1 MARKSY
7 NQRVKESV
15 FDPAAHTAEAR
26 EVWSESAERYEK
38 LSNSLFAKT
47 AGEFVEFAGLRKKWR
62 VLDVACG
69 PGIATRAAAARIDEK
84 GSVLG
89 VDLAPGMLA
98 RAKAVPAAKRCAPI
112 EYAEMDVHDL
122 KLETASFDAAIS
134 QLGLMLFAQPD
145 KALSEMVR
153 VVKPGGVV
161 ACLVQG
167 RREKMLF
174 TSLVLHAI
182 TECDPDLRAPYG
194 APTIYSFGPDGAID
208 AAFARAGLQEL
219 STKRLT
225 GVFRFASPE
234 EYWTTMT
241 EGAGRTGAMLRS
253 LDEKG
258 QAWVK
263 KTVLRR
269 AAKNKV
275 RSGIEIPY
283 EFMMARGFKPGR

>member
-1 MARKSY
+1 MT
-7 NQRVKESV
+7 
-15 FDPAAHTAEAR
+15 FDPAKHTADSR
-26 EVWSESAERYEK
+26 EVWSEAAERYEK
-38 LSNSLFAKT
+38 LSNALFGAT
-47 AGEFVEFAGLRKKWR
+47 AEEFVAFAGLKKKWR

-69 PGIATRAAAARIDEK
+69 PGIATRAAAKRIDEK

-89 VDLAPGMLA
+89 IDLAPGMLA
-98 RAKAVPAAKRCAPI
+98 RARAVPPARRAAPV
-112 EYAEMDVHDL
+112 EYAEMDVHAL
-122 KLETASFDAAIS
+122 PLESASFDAAIS
-134 QLGLMLFAQPD
+134 QLGLMLFSEPD
-145 KALSEMVR
+145 KALKEMTR

-182 TECDPDLRAPYG
+182 VEADPDLRAPEG
-194 APTIYSFGPDGAID
+194 APTLYTFGPDGVLE
-208 AAFARAGLQEL
+208 AAFARAGLAEI
-219 STKRLT
+219 STKRLSGT
-225 GVFRFASPE
+225 FRFASPE

-253 LDEKG
+253 LNETD

-269 AAKNKV
+269 ALKNKV
-275 RSGIEIPY
+275 GSRIEIPY
-283 EFMMARGFKPGR
+283 EFMMARGHRR

>member
-1 MARKSY
+1 M
-7 NQRVKESV
+7 KETA

-26 EVWSESAERYEK
+26 AVWDEAAERYEK

-47 AGEFVEFAGLRKKWR
+47 AEEFVDFAGLRKKWR

-69 PGIATRAAAARIDEK
+69 PGLATRAAAAKIDEK

-89 VDLAPGMLA
+89 VDLAPGMLS
-98 RAKAVPAAKRCAPI
+98 RAKASPVARRAAPI
-112 EYAEMDVHDL
+112 EYAEMDVHAL
-122 KLETASFDAAIS
+122 PLETGSFDAAIS

-145 KALSEMVR
+145 KALAEMTR
-153 VVKPGGVV
+153 VTKPGGVI

-174 TSLVLHAI
+174 TSLILHAI

-208 AAFARAGLQEL
+208 AIFARAGLQEL
-219 STKRLT
+219 ATKRLT

-234 EYWTTMT
+234 EYWDVMT
-241 EGAGRTGAMLRS
+241 QGAGRTGAMLRL

-283 EFMMARGFKPGR
+283 EFMMARGFKPGK

>member
-1 MARKSY
+1 M
-7 NQRVKESV
+7 KETA
-15 FDPAAHTAEAR
+15 FDPAAHTAEAK
-26 EVWSESAERYEK
+26 EVWSEAAERYEK

-47 AGEFVEFAGLRKKWR
+47 AEEFVEFAGLRKKWR

-69 PGIATRAAAARIDEK
+69 PGIATRAAAMRIDEK

-145 KALSEMVR
+145 KALAEMVR

-194 APTIYSFGPDGAID
+194 APTIYSFGPDGALE

-225 GVFRFASPE
+225 GTFRFSSPE

-269 AAKNKV
+269 ALKNKT

>member
-1 MARKSY
+1 
-7 NQRVKESV
+7 VKETS
-15 FDPAAHTAEAR
+15 FDPAVHTEESRAVWDEA
-26 EVWSESAERYEK
+26 AERYEK
-38 LSNSLFAKT
+38 LSNSLFSKVA
-47 AGEFVEFAGLRKKWR
+47 EDFVDFAGLRKKWR

-69 PGIATRAAAARIDEK
+69 PGIATRAAAAKIDEK

-98 RAKAVPAAKRCAPI
+98 RAQAAPAPKRTAPI

-122 KLETASFDAAIS
+122 KLADASFDAAIS

-145 KALSEMVR
+145 KALAEMTR
-153 VVKPGGVV
+153 VTKPGGVI

-182 TECDPDLRAPYG
+182 TECDPDLRAPHG
-194 APTIYSFGPDGAID
+194 APTLYSFGPDGAID

-219 STKRLT
+219 STKRLN

-234 EYWTTMT
+234 EYWDVMT

-269 AAKNKV
+269 AAKNKS

>member
-1 MARKSY
+1 M
-7 NQRVKESV
+7 KETP

-26 EVWSESAERYEK
+26 EVWNEAAERYEK

-47 AGEFVEFAGLRKKWR
+47 AEEFVDFAGLRKKWR

-69 PGIATRAAAARIDEK
+69 PGIATRAAALKIDEK

-89 VDLAPGMLA
+89 IDLASGMLA
-98 RAKAVPAAKRCAPI
+98 RAKAVPPARRAAPI
-112 EYAEMDVHDL
+112 EYAEMDVHAL
-122 KLETASFDAAIS
+122 PLETGAFDAAIS

-145 KALSEMVR
+145 KALAEMTR
-153 VVKPGGVV
+153 VTKPGGVV

-194 APTIYSFGPDGAID
+194 APTLYSFGPDGAID
-208 AAFARAGLQEL
+208 AIFARAGLQEL

-225 GVFRFASPE
+225 GTFRFASPE
-234 EYWTTMT
+234 EYWDTMT
-241 EGAGRTGAMLRS
+241 QGAGRTGAMLRS

-269 AAKNKV
+269 ALKNKT
-275 RSGIEIPY
+275 RSGVEIPY
-283 EFMMARGFKPGR
+283 EFMMARGSKPGK

>member
-1 MARKSY
+1 M
-7 NQRVKESV
+7 KETA
-15 FDPAAHTAEAR
+15 FDPAAHTAESR
-26 EVWSESAERYEK
+26 EVWSEAAERYEK
-38 LSNSLFAKT
+38 LSNSLFARV
-47 AGEFVEFAGLRKKWR
+47 AEEFVEFAGLRRKWR

-84 GSVLG
+84 GFVLG

-98 RAKAVPAAKRCAPI
+98 RAKDAPAAKRSAPI

-122 KLETASFDAAIS
+122 KLETGSFDAAIS

-145 KALSEMVR
+145 KALAEMTR

-182 TECDPDLRAPYG
+182 TECDPDLRAPHG

-208 AAFARAGLQEL
+208 AAFARAGLREL

-225 GVFRFASPE
+225 GTFRFASPE

-253 LDEKG
+253 LDERG

-269 AAKNKV
+269 AAKNK
-275 RSGIEIPY
+275 SGSGVAIPY
-283 EFMMARGFKPGR
+283 EFMMARGFKAGR

>member
-1 MARKSY
+1 MKDTA
-7 NQRVKESV
+7 
-15 FDPAAHTAEAR
+15 FDPGAHTAESR
-26 EVWSESAERYEK
+26 EVWSEAAERYEK
-38 LSNSLFAKT
+38 LSNALFAGV
-47 AGEFVEFAGLRKKWR
+47 AAEFVDFAGLRKKWR

-69 PGIATRAAAARIDEK
+69 PGIASRAAAAKVGEK
-84 GSVLG
+84 GSVLA
-89 VDLAPGMLA
+89 VDLAPGMLE
-98 RAKAVPAAKRCAPI
+98 RAKAAPAGRRAAPI

-122 KLETASFDAAIS
+122 KLEDAAFDAAIS

-145 KALSEMVR
+145 KALAEMAR
-153 VVKPGGVV
+153 VTKPGGVV

-182 TECDPDLRAPYG
+182 TECDPGLRAPHG
-194 APTIYSFGPDGAID
+194 APTLYTFGPDGALE
-208 AAFARAGLQEL
+208 AAFARAGLREL

-225 GVFRFASPE
+225 GTFRFASPE

-253 LDEKG
+253 LDEQG

-269 AAKNKV
+269 ALKNKT
-275 RSGIEIPY
+275 RSGVEIPY
-283 EFMMARGFKPGR
+283 EFMMARGHRPGR

>member
-1 MARKSY
+1 M
-7 NQRVKESV
+7 KETA

-26 EVWSESAERYEK
+26 AVWNEAAERYEK

-47 AGEFVEFAGLRKKWR
+47 AEEFVDFAGLRKKWR

-69 PGIATRAAAARIDEK
+69 PGIATRAAAAKIDEK

-89 VDLAPGMLA
+89 VDLASGMLA
-98 RAKAVPAAKRCAPI
+98 RAKAVPAARRAAPI
-112 EYAEMDVHDL
+112 EYAEMDVHAL
-122 KLETASFDAAIS
+122 PLETGSFDAAIS
-134 QLGLMLFAQPD
+134 QLGLMLFALPD
-145 KALSEMVR
+145 KALAEMTR
-153 VVKPGGVV
+153 VTKPGGVV

-174 TSLVLHAI
+174 TSLILHAI

-194 APTIYSFGPDGAID
+194 APTMYSFGPDGAID
-208 AAFARAGLQEL
+208 AIFARAGLQEL

-225 GVFRFASPE
+225 GTFRFTSPE
-234 EYWTTMT
+234 EYWDVMT
-241 EGAGRTGAMLRS
+241 QGAGRTGAMLRS

-283 EFMMARGFKPGR
+283 EFMMARGFKPGK

>member
-1 MARKSY
+1 MTDTA
-7 NQRVKESV
+7 
-15 FDPAAHTAEAR
+15 FDPAAHTAEAKA
-26 EVWSESAERYEK
+26 VWNEAAERYEK
-38 LSNSLFAKT
+38 LSNSLFART
-47 AGEFVEFAGLRKKWR
+47 AEEFVDFAGLRKKWR

-69 PGIATRAAAARIDEK
+69 PGVASRAAAAKVDEK
-84 GSVLG
+84 GSVLA

-98 RAKAVPAAKRCAPI
+98 RAKAAPAAKRAAPI
-112 EYAEMDVHDL
+112 EYAEMDVHQL
-122 KLETASFDAAIS
+122 PLEDASFDAVIS
-134 QLGLMLFAQPD
+134 QLGLMLFASPD
-145 KALSEMVR
+145 KALAEMTR
-153 VVKPGGVV
+153 VTKPGGVV

-182 TECDPDLRAPYG
+182 VECDPGLRAPYG
-194 APTIYSFGPDGAID
+194 APTLYSFGPDGALD

-219 STKRLT
+219 STKRLSGT
-225 GVFRFASPE
+225 FRFASPE

-253 LDEKG
+253 LDPED

-269 AAKNKV
+269 AAKNKT
-275 RSGIEIPY
+275 RSGIEVPY
-283 EFMMARGFKPGR
+283 EFMMARGHKPGR

>member
-1 MARKSY
+1 
-7 NQRVKESV
+7 VKETA

-47 AGEFVEFAGLRKKWR
+47 AEEFVEFAGLRKKWR

-89 VDLAPGMLA
+89 VDLASGMIV

-122 KLETASFDAAIS
+122 KLETATFDAAIS

-145 KALSEMVR
+145 KALAEMVR

-194 APTIYSFGPDGAID
+194 APTIYSFGPDGALE

-225 GVFRFASPE
+225 GTFRFASPE

-269 AAKNKV
+269 ALKNKT

>member
-1 MARKSY
+1 M
-7 NQRVKESV
+7 KEIA
-15 FDPAAHTAEAR
+15 FDAAAHTAESRA
-26 EVWSESAERYEK
+26 VWNEAAERYEK
-38 LSNSLFAKT
+38 LSNTLFAKT
-47 AGEFVEFAGLRKKWR
+47 AEDFVDFAGLRKKWR

-69 PGIATRAAAARIDEK
+69 PGIASRAAAAKIDEK
-84 GSVLG
+84 GSVLA
-89 VDLAPGMLA
+89 VDLSPAMLE
-98 RAKAVPAAKRCAPI
+98 RAKAAPVARRAAPI

-122 KLETASFDAAIS
+122 KLEAGSFDAVIS
-134 QLGLMLFAQPD
+134 QLGLMLFSSPD
-145 KALSEMVR
+145 KALAEMTR
-153 VVKPGGVV
+153 VAKPGGVI

-174 TSLVLHAI
+174 TSLILHAI

-194 APTIYSFGPDGAID
+194 APTLFSFGPDGAID
-208 AAFARAGLQEL
+208 AAFARAGLSEL

-225 GVFRFASPE
+225 GSFRFASPE
-234 EYWTTMT
+234 EYWNVMT

-269 AAKNKV
+269 AAKNKAG
-275 RSGIEIPY
+275 SGIAIPY
-283 EFMMARGFKPGR
+283 EFMMARGFKSGK

>member
-1 MARKSY
+1 MSY
-7 NQRVKESV
+7 NRGVKETGS
-15 FDPAAHTAEAR
+15 FDPAAHTAESR
-26 EVWSESAERYEK
+26 VVWDEAAQRYEK
-38 LSNSLFAKT
+38 LSNSLFART
-47 AGEFVEFAGLRKKWR
+47 AEEFVDFAGLRKKWR
-62 VLDVACG
+62 ILDVACG
-69 PGIATRAAAARIDEK
+69 PGIASRAAAAKIDEK
-84 GSVLG
+84 GSVLA

-98 RAKAVPAAKRCAPI
+98 RAKQAPVAKRSAPI
-112 EYAEMDVHDL
+112 EYAEMDVHAL
-122 KLETASFDAAIS
+122 PLEANSFDAVIS

-145 KALSEMVR
+145 KALSEMTR
-153 VVKPGGVV
+153 VTKPGGVV

-174 TSLVLHAI
+174 TSLILHAI
-182 TECDPDLRAPYG
+182 TECDPELRAPYG
-194 APTIYSFGPDGAID
+194 APTLYSFGPDGAID
-208 AAFARAGLQEL
+208 AAFARAGLSEL

-225 GVFRFASPE
+225 GAFRFSSPE

-283 EFMMARGFKPGR
+283 EFMMARGYKSGR

>member
-1 MARKSY
+1 M
-7 NQRVKESV
+7 KETAS

-26 EVWSESAERYEK
+26 ATWNDAAQRYEK
-38 LSNSLFAKT
+38 LSNSLFART
-47 AGEFVEFAGLRKKWR
+47 AEEFVDFAGLRKKWR
-62 VLDVACG
+62 VLEIACG
-69 PGIATRAAAARIDEK
+69 PGVASRAAAAKIDEK
-84 GSVLG
+84 GSVLAT
-89 VDLAPGMLA
+89 DLSPVMLS
-98 RAKAVPAAKRCAPI
+98 RAKAVPAAKRSAPI
-112 EYAEMDVHDL
+112 EYAEMDVHAL
-122 KLETASFDAAIS
+122 PLEDNSFDAAIS
-134 QLGLMLFAQPD
+134 QLGLMLFASPD
-145 KALSEMVR
+145 KALAEMTR
-153 VVKPGGVV
+153 VVKPGGVI

-194 APTIYSFGPDGAID
+194 APTMYSFGPDGALD

-225 GVFRFASPE
+225 GTFRFSSPE

-241 EGAGRTGAMLRS
+241 EGAGKTGAMLRS
-253 LDEKG
+253 LDEKD

-269 AAKNKV
+269 AAKNKT

>member
-1 MARKSY
+1 M
-7 NQRVKESV
+7 KETA
-15 FDPAAHTAEAR
+15 FDPAAHTAESRA
-26 EVWSESAERYEK
+26 VWDEAAERYEK
-38 LSNSLFAKT
+38 LSNSLFGRIAE
-47 AGEFVEFAGLRKKWR
+47 EFVAFAGLRKKWR
-62 VLDVACG
+62 VLDAACG
-69 PGIATRAAAARIDEK
+69 PGIASRAAAARIDEK

-98 RAKAVPAAKRCAPI
+98 RAKAAPAARRAAPI

-122 KLETASFDAAIS
+122 KLADGSFDAAIS

-174 TSLVLHAI
+174 TSLILHAI
-182 TECDPDLRAPYG
+182 TERAPDLRAPHG
-194 APTIYSFGPDGAID
+194 APTLYTFGPDGVLE
-208 AAFARAGLQEL
+208 AAFARAGLREL
-219 STKRLT
+219 STKRLNGT
-225 GVFRFASPE
+225 FRFSSPE
-234 EYWTTMT
+234 EYWSVMT

-253 LDEKG
+253 LDAED

-269 AAKNKV
+269 ALKNKTTT
-275 RSGIEIPY
+275 GIEIPY
-283 EFMMARGFKPGR
+283 ELMMARGFKP